1 MDNNLLTPPIAVGIM
16 VVLMILVNA
25 VLLFNIFSAQ
35 RKASAMQTWP
45 SASGTVVESELRSR
59 RRGSSRR
66 IYYPHI
72 VYSYNVMGQAYMGKR
87 IGPGKYS
94 GTTTAREIVAKYPS
108 GASVE
113 VYYDPQNPSE
123 AVLET
128 DVSKTMPRLW
138 VSLVIANLT
147 LCMCVAL
154 PLFLFVFSKG

>member
-1 MDNNLLTPPIAVGIM
+1 MNNNLLTPPIAVGIM
-16 VVLMILVNA
+16 VVLMILMNA

-59 RRGSSRR
+59 RRNSRR

-72 VYSYNVMGQAYMGKR
+72 VYSYNVMGQAYTGKD

-108 GASVE
+108 GAPVE

-138 VSLVIANLT
+138 ASLVIANLT